1 MESSQ
6 GKSNTE
12 PIQEI
17 CFSCGG
23 GLKSAPSGQ
32 SSSIL
37 CPDCEE
43 ASEMPISHHY
53 LNHYYYRYAD

>member
-6 GKSNTE
+6 GKANTE

-17 CFSCGG
+17 CFSCGEVLEAAPPG
-23 GLKSAPSGQ
+23 KST
-32 SSSIL
+32 IL
-37 CPDCEE
+37 CPECEE